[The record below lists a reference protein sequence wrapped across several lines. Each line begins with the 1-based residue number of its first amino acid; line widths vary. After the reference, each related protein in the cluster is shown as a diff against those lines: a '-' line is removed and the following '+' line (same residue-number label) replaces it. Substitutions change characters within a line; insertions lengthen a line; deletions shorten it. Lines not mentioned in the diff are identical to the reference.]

1 MSLRR
6 PTSMLYTTIKIL
18 HTAFV
23 CLLVPIYWYQYG
35 PQNFLWFSDLALI
48 LSVVALWRESSLLAS
63 ALALS
68 VLVFDIIWCID
79 IVGGLPLGKPLVGFS
94 PYMFDP
100 QYPLWLRLL
109 SLFHLWM
116 PPLLIWMVARYGYD
130 RRALVIQTLV
140 CWIVLLLSYFISTR
154 EENINYVFG
163 LGGPQQT
170 MPPAAFLVLLMIAM
184 PLMFYVPTH
193 LILLRW
199 ALKEPAA
206 IDSNRFQ
213 NQPT

>member
-1 MSLRR
+1 
-6 PTSMLYTTIKIL
+6 MLYTTIKFL

-23 CLLVPIYWYQYG
+23 CLLVPIYWHQYG

-79 IVGGLPLGKPLVGFS
+79 ILGGLPLGKPLVGFS
-94 PYMFDP
+94 PYMFDS

-116 PPLLIWMVARYGYD
+116 PPLLVWMVMRFGYD
-130 RRALVIQTLV
+130 RRALVIQTV
-140 CWIVLLLSYFISTR
+140 ACWIVLVASYFISTR
-154 EENINYVFG
+154 EENINFVFG
-163 LGGPQQT
+163 LGESE
-170 MPPAAFLVLLMIAM
+170 PPVPGLVYFAALVVAM
-184 PLMFYVPTH
+184 PVLFYLPTH
-193 LILLRW
+193 FVLLRW
-199 ALKEPAA
+199 ERKDTRRL
-206 IDSNRFQ
+206 
-213 NQPT
+213 TL